1 MRAAFFFFHNPRIP
15 LFCSAEKKRGGNNKT
30 KGEIPPQLNVMGWGG
45 AFGAAKKCVVR
56 SVVVVGLFLTKC
68 GGGTLC
74 FYVKEG
80 GGGKKKS
87 AEGIPSGNFFYL
99 RWSKK

>member
-1 MRAAFFFFHNPRIP
+1 
-15 LFCSAEKKRGGNNKT
+15 
-30 KGEIPPQLNVMGWGG
+30 MGWGG

-80 GGGKKKS
+80 GGERGKKKS
-87 AEGIPSGNFFYL
+87 AEGIPSGNFFL
-99 RWSKK
+99 SPLVKK